1 MKGSFRAL
9 LIGVPKYRDEHIT
22 DLPFVRDDLAELE
35 EALSSAGY
43 EVVVHEPDETD
54 REGIDAAV
62 ETFFQRAA
70 AGQTLLVY
78 LSGHGIHHDGT
89 DYLVPKGALTS
100 ARDFR
105 GKCLALDF
113 APYVEQSLAGDVAVL
128 VDACREGI
136 VMREMAPGNA
146 VGWSEAKVRRVGR
159 RHYCHVYACS
169 PGERARYATAGGTTF
184 SLFSRAL
191 STVVAS
197 ETGPSTL
204 ADLQEQ
210 LQTAVDALTSEHE
223 CPRQRVRVR
232 AEGDLDGFVL
242 FERPDRELA
251 GAAGEHPWVVRARE
265 HPVWRQVADGPG
277 AEAMRT
283 AVTALVERLAASAA
297 ADDRALADD
306 PWRPTDLAE
315 RMSGRLGWLL
325 SKVLNAEKLA
335 LAPAEAALL
344 VAAPF
349 AHVACANRV
358 AVEAMAVRPTD
369 LAPAAAPS
377 PLRAGYEQFVTG
389 RARLVRRAAQAERG
403 GDPAGAAGIAWWLF
417 RQWLAGRPG
426 GHHESVL
433 TALGGPVGAL
443 TEHLTASGDR
453 DLVAELFALDALP
466 SLLRSLRTSY
476 DTTAI
481 RPVRQLAGA
490 TEAEQYVREE
500 LLGALLAVA
509 HHLAV
514 DPLRL
519 PDVVVEH
526 LGISYAVDL
535 AELHGTIRGA
545 RWDPRGRTR
554 VLTAACHHPAVGL
567 ALRRHAA
574 ALDTLL
580 GVIDLHA
587 GGDPQ
592 LAPLQDLPVHATA
605 DQVHAAAD
613 ERGRPIYEST
623 DLRFRLADDRIQ
635 ELLMGEQLYGDQALA
650 IRELYQNALDA
661 CRYRDARTTYLR
673 RRDPHLPGW
682 SGRIDFRRG
691 VDERGQ
697 AYLECRDNGIGMGER
712 ELREVF
718 SYAGMR
724 FADLPEFLDEQ
735 AAWRAEGIEFHP
747 NSRFGIGVLSYFMM
761 ADDISVT
768 TCRLDRDGHPGDR
781 LQVDIAGPGS
791 VFRIRNLG
799 RGHDAGTVV
808 RLHLRNP
815 GTAPSCTGLLGRLL
829 WIAPYDVTAEDGEE
843 RLEWEAGVLSPFA
856 PLGAEDPYADTAVR
870 GKDVRVAATDRADV
884 WWTGAWGG
892 ILADGL
898 WAGLRFY
905 GAVIDLSGTRA
916 PRLTVDRT
924 RTLGYD
930 RAHALRLLHE
940 QIPALLRDG
949 CTMLHHEWL
958 SALVEHHSLLADA
971 ILEAA
976 VSHRYRPWSV
986 CGYEVDITVVGC
998 FPRDSRLLEERGEQ
1012 RTWPVPSGSS
1022 RASEHVV
1029 NWRMLSWT
1037 AAGGVPGVTG
1047 AHGTRPVLARPTDD
1061 FLLRSNGGEPRRERF
1076 GFDDGGSLLDPAVP
1090 VPLGHVLWV
1099 ARRVGHRPRDVV
1111 ARLAE
1116 LGYALRDGQ
1125 RVPDQVD
1132 ADDLAVLSRR
1142 VDGGPPWL
1150 DPLEPVPL
1158 GHVLFAA
1165 ERLDRTPETVV
1176 GRIEALGVSS
1186 TEHLVLPVPPVAS
1199 SLLLLEP
1206 GQEPEWLS
1214 PGMPSPLWQVLAAAD
1229 STGGSPHDVIESLA
1243 RLGHL
1248 FDGTAVPDSLQKN
1261 DYELLSRYLMAE
1273 GPFLGNGEAVSA
1285 WHVMEAVKQL
1295 DLESTEVV
1303 ARLRQLGHA
1312 VADGVRIPMVFGYRE
1327 TVLLRGAIHNEEED
1341 EPELT
1346 TVGAS
1351 VSMGHVLWCAEEL
1364 NCSPT
1369 EVVARLGLL
1378 GHFLPEGAVPPDQ
1391 VHTDDR
1397 LVLSTNLDW
1406 RRPWLSVDRPVP
1418 IGHVLAAAAKLRRS
1432 PEDVATR
1439 LMRYGHRLLNGA
1451 VLSGSVEFGDLLM
1464 LSAQRDGQAPWLVPG
1479 RRAGIWHVL
1488 AAAHDLEREPRE
1500 VAERLEVLGHPLP
1513 PGTVAAH
1520 GAEYF
1525 ERAEDGVG
1533 PGPDRPLTLAEVL
1546 RATARGHSPADTARR
1561 LQDLGFTLA
1570 GDVVYE

>member
-22 DLPFVRDDLAELE
+22 DLPFVRDDLVELE

-54 REGIDAAV
+54 REGIDSAV
-62 ETFFQRAA
+62 ETFFQQAA

-136 VMREMAPGNA
+136 VMREMAPSNA

-169 PGERARYATAGGTTF
+169 PGERARYATAGGTAF

-204 ADLQEQ
+204 ADLHEQ

-223 CPRQRVRVR
+223 CPRQQVRVR
-232 AEGDLDGFVL
+232 AEGELDGFVL
-242 FERPDRELA
+242 FERPDREPA

-265 HPVWRQVADGPG
+265 HPAWRQVADGPG

-283 AVTALVERLAASAA
+283 AVTALVERLAPLAA
-297 ADDRALADD
+297 VDDRALAED
-306 PWRPTDLAE
+306 PWRLTDLAE

-344 VAAPF
+344 VVAPF

-358 AVEAMAVRPTD
+358 AVEALAVRPTD
-369 LAPAAAPS
+369 LAPSAAPS
-377 PLRAGYEQFVTG
+377 PLRAGYEQFATG
-389 RARLVRRAAQAERG
+389 RARLVRRAAQAGRG

-426 GHHESVL
+426 GHHENVL
-433 TALGGPVGAL
+433 TDLRGPVGAF
-443 TEHLTASGDR
+443 TEHLTAPGDR

-509 HHLAV
+509 HQLAV

-535 AELHGTIRGA
+535 AELHGTIQGA

-567 ALRRHAA
+567 ALRQHAA

-580 GVIDLHA
+580 GAIDLHA
-587 GGDPQ
+587 GADPQ

-673 RRDPHLPGW
+673 RHDPQVPAW
-682 SGRIDFRRG
+682 SGRIDFHRG

-697 AYLECRDNGIGMGER
+697 TYLECRDNGIGMGER

-829 WIAPYDVTAEDGEE
+829 WIAPYEVTAEDAGE
-843 RLEWEAGVLSPFA
+843 RLEWEAGVLARFA
-856 PLGAEDPYADTAVR
+856 LRHAEEQDGPDTVEPAE
-870 GKDVRVAATDRADV
+870 VRVDTTECPDM
-884 WWTGAWGG
+884 WWLSSWGG

-898 WAGLRFY
+898 WAGERLF
-905 GAVIDLSGTRA
+905 GAVVDLKGSQA

-924 RTLGYD
+924 RVLSYD
-930 RAHALRLLHE
+930 TDYVSGLLRE
-940 QIPALLRDG
+940 QIPALLGYEGRVLAHD
-949 CTMLHHEWL
+949 WL
-958 SALVEHHSLLADA
+958 SELVEHDPVLADA
-971 ILEAA
+971 ISESA
-976 VSHRYRPWSV
+976 VAVAYRPWDV
-986 CGYEVDITVVGC
+986 RGHEADIAAVGC
-998 FPRDSRLLEERGEQ
+998 FPPDAGFLGMPGA
-1012 RTWPVPSGSS
+1012 PVPNPIRKLTSVP
-1022 RASEHVV
+1022 RHIE
-1029 NWRMLSWT
+1029 NWRALAWAESGIPRVKVV
-1037 AAGGVPGVTG
+1037 AGTG
-1047 AHGTRPVLARPTDD
+1047 MPVARPTDL
-1061 FLLRSNGGEPRRERF
+1061 FILQPRELHRAR
-1076 GFDDGGSLLDPAVP
+1076 GFDAARSTKIADWLDPAVP
-1090 VPLGHVLWV
+1090 VPLGHILAAAQRIGCPPSEVG
-1099 ARRVGHRPRDVV
+1099 ARLIQLGYRLPAGHRLPQSFEGND
-1111 ARLAE
+1111 
-1116 LGYALRDGQ
+1116 LRILSRNLDGQ
-1125 RVPDQVD
+1125 
-1132 ADDLAVLSRR
+1132 
-1142 VDGGPPWL
+1142 PPWL
-1150 DPLEPVPL
+1150 DPGEAVSLRHVLSAADKSGCDPEVVVDRLNVLAVGGADDLALPASPEAVRIAHALDLLPGSPVSLRQVLTAAQQTGSLPGDVVRDLAVL
-1158 GHVLFAA
+1158 GHAYEGPSVPVAVESSDLMMLSRDLDGRRPWLATGTVVSAWHVLSVAL
-1165 ERLDRTPETVV
+1165 RLDRTP
-1176 GRIEALGVSS
+1176 A
-1186 TEHLVLPVPPVAS
+1186 
-1199 SLLLLEP
+1199 
-1206 GQEPEWLS
+1206 
-1214 PGMPSPLWQVLAAAD
+1214 
-1229 STGGSPHDVIESLA
+1229 DVIA
-1243 RLGHL
+1243 RLAYLGHGVAG
-1248 FDGTAVPDSLQKN
+1248 DTSGPSTPVSD
-1261 DYELLSRYLMAE
+1261 DMELL
-1273 GPFLGNGEAVSA
+1273 
-1285 WHVMEAVKQL
+1285 
-1295 DLESTEVV
+1295 
-1303 ARLRQLGHA
+1303 
-1312 VADGVRIPMVFGYRE
+1312 I
-1327 TVLLRGAIHNEEED
+1327 EEE
-1341 EPELT
+1341 EG
-1346 TVGAS
+1346 TVHRLQMAGAQ
-1351 VSMGHVLWCAEEL
+1351 VSMGHVLWVANFRER
-1364 NCSPT
+1364 SPRA
-1369 EVVARLGLL
+1369 VA
-1378 GHFLPEGAVPPDQ
+1378 
-1391 VHTDDR
+1391 DR
-1397 LVLSTNLDW
+1397 LVELGYRLSEGVEV
-1406 RRPWLSVDRPVP
+1406 PDRA
-1418 IGHVLAAAAKLRRS
+1418 L
-1432 PEDVATR
+1432 PE
-1439 LMRYGHRLLNGA
+1439 
-1451 VLSGSVEFGDLLM
+1451 DLLM
-1464 LSAQRDGQAPWLVPG
+1464 LSAELNWREPWLPPGQPVPMG
-1479 RRAGIWHVL
+1479 HVL
-1488 AAAHDLEREPRE
+1488 RAAGRLGDRSPRQ
-1500 VAERLEVLGHPLP
+1500 VADRLAEFGHPLADPSLLPERVNSDDLLLLSEFQTGQP
-1513 PGTVAAH
+1513 PWLRPGKPLDVWHALSCTAELGLPLGEVVARLSDLGHRLPEGVAALQEAVVLVPDF
-1520 GAEYF
+1520 GGGPSP
-1525 ERAEDGVG
+1525 ERPVALVDVLRLAGREHA
-1533 PGPDRPLTLAEVL
+1533 PAEV
-1546 RATARGHSPADTARR
+1546 ARR
-1561 LQDLGFTLA
+1561 LHAMGFTLA

>member
-22 DLPFVRDDLAELE
+22 DLPFVRDDLVELE

-54 REGIDAAV
+54 REGIDSAV
-62 ETFFQRAA
+62 ETFFQQAA

-136 VMREMAPGNA
+136 VMREMAPSNA

-204 ADLQEQ
+204 ADLHEQ

-223 CPRQRVRVR
+223 CPRQQVRVR
-232 AEGDLDGFVL
+232 AEGELDGFVL
-242 FERPDRELA
+242 FERPDREPA

-265 HPVWRQVADGPG
+265 HPAWRQVADGPG

-283 AVTALVERLAASAA
+283 AVTALVERLAPLAA
-297 ADDRALADD
+297 ADDRALAED

-349 AHVACANRV
+349 VHVACANRV
-358 AVEAMAVRPTD
+358 AVEALAVRPTD
-369 LAPAAAPS
+369 LAPSAAPS
-377 PLRAGYEQFVTG
+377 PLRAGYEQFATG
-389 RARLVRRAAQAERG
+389 RARLVRRAAQAGRG
-403 GDPAGAAGIAWWLF
+403 GDQAGAAGIAWWLF
-417 RQWLAGRPG
+417 RQWLAARPG
-426 GHHESVL
+426 GHHENVL
-433 TALGGPVGAL
+433 TGLRGPVGAL
-443 TEHLTASGDR
+443 SEQLTAPGDR

-509 HHLAV
+509 HQLAV

-535 AELHGTIRGA
+535 DELHGTVQGA

-567 ALRRHAA
+567 ALRQHTA

-580 GVIDLHA
+580 GAIDLHA
-587 GGDPQ
+587 GADPQ

-673 RRDPHLPGW
+673 RHDPQVPAW
-682 SGRIDFRRG
+682 SGRIDFHRG

-815 GTAPSCTGLLGRLL
+815 ETAPSCTGLLGRLL
-829 WIAPYDVTAEDGEE
+829 WIAPYEVTAEDAGE

-856 PLGAEDPYADTAVR
+856 PLGAEDPYKDTAVR
-870 GKDVRVAATDRADV
+870 RNDERVVATDRADA
-884 WWTGAWGG
+884 WWTGSWGAV
-892 ILADGL
+892 LADGL

-905 GAVIDLSGTRA
+905 GAVIDLTGARA

-924 RTLGYD
+924 RTLGHD
-930 RAHALRLLHE
+930 AAHALRLLQQ
-940 QIPALLRDG
+940 QIPVLLRED
-949 CTMLHHEWL
+949 CTMLDHRWL
-958 SALVEHHSLLADA
+958 SQMSQHHPGLADA

-976 VSHRYRPWSV
+976 VADRYRPWEV
-986 CGYEVDITVVGC
+986 NGLEVDITTVGC
-998 FPRDSRLLEERGEQ
+998 FPADASLYSGGGRQSPRPTLTNHRAA
-1012 RTWPVPSGSS
+1012 VP
-1022 RASEHVV
+1022 EHVF
-1029 NWRMLSWT
+1029 NWRTLSL
-1037 AAGGVPGVTG
+1037 AVSGGIPDVTVVDGNEVPV
-1047 AHGTRPVLARPTDD
+1047 ARPTDGV
-1061 FLLRSNGGEPRRERF
+1061 LLRWNRELPLGRDRRVRYS
-1076 GFDDGGSLLDPAVP
+1076 DGDWVHPARP
-1090 VPLGHVLWV
+1090 VPLGHVLSV
-1099 ARRVGHRPRDVV
+1099 ARWAGDSPAGTV
-1111 ARLAE
+1111 ARLVE
-1116 LGYALRDGQ
+1116 LGYVLREGQ
-1125 RVPDQVD
+1125 PIPEQVD
-1132 ADDLAVLSRR
+1132 DVDLALLSQDI
-1142 VDGGPPWL
+1142 DGRFPWL
-1150 DPLEPVPL
+1150 DPVEPVPL

-1165 ERLDRTPETVV
+1165 RRLGLPPETVV
-1176 GRIEALGVSS
+1176 NRLRALGVGWVD
-1186 TEHLVLPVPPVAS
+1186 HLVLPVPPGVEE
-1199 SLLLLEP
+1199 LLLPRWE
-1206 GQEPEWLS
+1206 GATPEWLA
-1214 PGMPSPLWQVLAAAD
+1214 PGTPVRLWKVLDMAD
-1229 STGGSPHDVIESLA
+1229 SAKSSPREVADALA
-1243 RLGHL
+1243 ELGHP
-1248 FDGTAVPDSLQKN
+1248 FDGPVLPEAVQEYDRI
-1261 DYELLSRYLMAE
+1261 LLSRDLNSEDPWLEA
-1273 GPFLGNGEAVSA
+1273 GEAVSA
-1285 WHVMEAVKQL
+1285 WHVLTAAGKLGQPPGA
-1295 DLESTEVV
+1295 VV
-1303 ARLRQLGHA
+1303 ARLEQLGHR
-1312 VADGVRIPMVFGYRE
+1312 VAEGVRIPEFLDFEHLVFFRSNDD
-1327 TVLLRGAIHNEEED
+1327 AH
-1341 EPELT
+1341 EPELN
-1346 TVGAS
+1346 VIGAQ
-1351 VSMGHVLWCAEEL
+1351 VSMGHVLWCATEL
-1364 NCSPT
+1364 DCPPAT
-1369 EVVARLGLL
+1369 VARRLALL
-1378 GHFLPEGAVPPDQ
+1378 GHFLPDCAEVPE
-1391 VHTDDR
+1391 R
-1397 LVLSTNLDW
+1397 VLSD
-1406 RRPWLSVDRPVP
+1406 
-1418 IGHVLAAAAKLRRS
+1418 
-1432 PEDVATR
+1432 
-1439 LMRYGHRLLNGA
+1439 
-1451 VLSGSVEFGDLLM
+1451 DLLM
-1464 LSAQRDGQAPWLVPG
+1464 LSAEFDWQAPWFRADEVVPLGHVLRVAARLDCPPAQVASRLVAFGHRLPEGVELPAEVNAADLLLLSERRDCQAPWLKPG
-1479 RRAGIWHVL
+1479 QLAGIWHVL
-1488 AAAHDLEREPRE
+1488 AAAHHLGLLPEE
-1500 VAERLEVLGHPLP
+1500 AAAWLAGLGHLLP
-1513 PGTVAAH
+1513 PGMAAAH

-1525 ERAEDGVG
+1525 ELAEDGVG
-1533 PGPDRPLTLAEVL
+1533 PSPDQPVPLADVL
-1546 RATARGHSPADTARR
+1546 RMAGHCHSPADTARR

>member
-54 REGIDAAV
+54 RESIDAAV
-62 ETFFQRAA
+62 ETFFQQAT

-89 DYLVPKGALTS
+89 DYLVPRGALTS

-136 VMREMAPGNA
+136 VMREMAPSNA

-204 ADLQEQ
+204 ADLHEQ

-223 CPRQRVRVR
+223 CPRQQVRVR
-232 AEGDLDGFVL
+232 AEGELDGFVL
-242 FERPDRELA
+242 FERPDREPA

-265 HPVWRQVADGPG
+265 HPAWRQVVDGPG

-283 AVTALVERLAASAA
+283 AVTALVERLAPLAA

-306 PWRPTDLAE
+306 PWRLTDLAE

-358 AVEAMAVRPTD
+358 AVEALSAGPTD
-369 LAPAAAPS
+369 LATSAAPAAAPS

-403 GDPAGAAGIAWWLF
+403 GDAAGTAGIAWWLF

-426 GHHESVL
+426 GHHENVL
-433 TALGGPVGAL
+433 TGLRGPVGAL
-443 TEHLTASGDR
+443 TEHLTAPGDR

-509 HHLAV
+509 HQLAV

-535 AELHGTIRGA
+535 AELHGTIQGA

-567 ALRRHAA
+567 ALRQHAA

-580 GVIDLHA
+580 GAIDLHA
-587 GGDPQ
+587 GADPQ

-673 RRDPHLPGW
+673 RRDPHVPAW

-808 RLHLRNP
+808 RLHLRSP
-815 GTAPSCTGLLGRLL
+815 ETAPSCTDLLRRLL
-829 WIAPYDVTAEDGEE
+829 WIAPYDVTAEDQEE
-843 RLEWEAGVLSPFA
+843 RLLWEAGVLSPFA
-856 PLGAEDPYADTAVR
+856 PMGEDDQGGPDRSELAE
-870 GKDVRVAATDRADV
+870 VRVDATERPGM
-884 WWTGAWGG
+884 WWLSSWGG
-892 ILADGL
+892 VLSDGL
-898 WAGLRFY
+898 WAGERLF
-905 GAVIDLSGTRA
+905 GAVVDLKGLQA

-924 RTLGYD
+924 RVLSYD
-930 RAHALRLLHE
+930 TDYVAGLLRE
-940 QIPALLRDG
+940 QIPALLRQESRVLTHD
-949 CTMLHHEWL
+949 WL
-958 SALVEHHSLLADA
+958 SELVDHDPLLADA
-971 ILEAA
+971 IAESAVAA
-976 VSHRYRPWSV
+976 AYRPWAV
-986 CGYEVDITVVGC
+986 RGHEVDVTAVGC
-998 FPRDSRLLEERGEQ
+998 FPSDASLLGLRDA
-1012 RTWPVPSGSS
+1012 PVPNPIGNL
-1022 RASEHVV
+1022 V
-1029 NWRMLSWT
+1029 
-1037 AAGGVPGVTG
+1037 GVPRHIEDWRALAWAGSGIPGVKAAASTG
-1047 AHGTRPVLARPTDD
+1047 MPVARPTDR
-1061 FLLRSNGGEPRRERF
+1061 FVLQSRELHGARSFEASKSNEIS
-1076 GFDDGGSLLDPAVP
+1076 DWLDSAAP
-1090 VPLGHVLWV
+1090 VPLGHILAAAQRIGCPPSEVGVRLTQLGYRLP
-1099 ARRVGHRPRDVV
+1099 AGHRLPQSFDVNDLGILSRD
-1111 ARLAE
+1111 L
-1116 LGYALRDGQ
+1116 DGQ
-1125 RVPDQVD
+1125 
-1132 ADDLAVLSRR
+1132 
-1142 VDGGPPWL
+1142 PPWL
-1150 DPLEPVPL
+1150 DPEEPVSLRHVLSAADKLGFAPEAVVDRLNALVDGSVEQLALPKSPEAVGLVRALDLAPGSPVSLRQVLSVAQRTGRRPGDVVRDLAEL
-1158 GHVLFAA
+1158 GHAY
-1165 ERLDRTPETVV
+1165 
-1176 GRIEALGVSS
+1176 
-1186 TEHLVLPVPPVAS
+1186 
-1199 SLLLLEP
+1199 
-1206 GQEPEWLS
+1206 
-1214 PGMPSPLWQVLAAAD
+1214 
-1229 STGGSPHDVIESLA
+1229 TGP
-1243 RLGHL
+1243 
-1248 FDGTAVPDSLQKN
+1248 AVPTNVEQGDLMV
-1261 DYELLSRYLMAE
+1261 LSRDLDE
-1273 GPFLGNGEAVSA
+1273 RSPWLETGEAVSA
-1285 WHVMEAVKQL
+1285 WHVLSAASRLDRTPAAVI
-1295 DLESTEVV
+1295 
-1303 ARLRQLGHA
+1303 ARLAQLGHG
-1312 VADGVRIPMVFGYRE
+1312 VAGGASGPSAPVPDDMA
-1327 TVLLRGAIHNEEED
+1327 LLIAEEEGS
-1341 EPELT
+1341 
-1346 TVGAS
+1346 VGPLRRAGAQ
-1351 VSMGHVLWCAEEL
+1351 VSMGHVLWVAHFRERSPRVVVDRLMELGYRVPEGIEVPDRALPDDLLILSADLNWREPWLPPGQPVPVGHVLRAAGRLGDRSPRQVADRLAEFGHPLADPSFLPETVHSDDL
-1364 NCSPT
+1364 LLLSAYQSGQAPWLRTGEPLDVWHVLLCTAETGLPPG
-1369 EVVARLGLL
+1369 EVVARLADL
-1378 GHFLPEGAVPPDQ
+1378 
-1391 VHTDDR
+1391 
-1397 LVLSTNLDW
+1397 
-1406 RRPWLSVDRPVP
+1406 
-1418 IGHVLAAAAKLRRS
+1418 
-1432 PEDVATR
+1432 
-1439 LMRYGHRLLNGA
+1439 GHRLPDGIAALQEA
-1451 VLSGSVEFGDLLM
+1451 VALVPEFGGGPRPERPV
-1464 LSAQRDGQAPWLVPG
+1464 SLV
-1479 RRAGIWHVL
+1479 
-1488 AAAHDLEREPRE
+1488 D
-1500 VAERLEVLGHPLP
+1500 
-1513 PGTVAAH
+1513 
-1520 GAEYF
+1520 
-1525 ERAEDGVG
+1525 
-1533 PGPDRPLTLAEVL
+1533 VL
-1546 RATARGHSPADTARR
+1546 RLAGRQHDPADVARR
-1561 LQDLGFTLA
+1561 LRAMGFTFA